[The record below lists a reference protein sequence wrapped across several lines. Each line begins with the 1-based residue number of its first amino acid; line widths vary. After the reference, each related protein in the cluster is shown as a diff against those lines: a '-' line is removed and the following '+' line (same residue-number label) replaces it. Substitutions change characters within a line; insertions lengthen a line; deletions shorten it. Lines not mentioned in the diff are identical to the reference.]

1 VTGGARQVR
10 VIAGKW
16 RSMPLVA
23 PKGAATRPTTDRVK
37 ESMFNLIPH
46 SLSGVVVDLFAGS
59 GALGIEALSRGAER
73 AIFVDRDGRALR
85 TIRDN
90 LMRVQGLAQAELW
103 QSHWRQAIEQLYNMG
118 DTLAYV
124 FVDPPYA
131 ERLWQPVL
139 EALPADRIIGG
150 VVCELPKEMELPDVI
165 NDFAKVKYRVY
176 GDIAI
181 ALYEPVLGNRDKGD
195 DHA

>member
-1 VTGGARQVR
+1 MR

-73 AIFVDRDGRALR
+73 AIFVDRDGKALR
-85 TIRDN
+85 TVRDN
-90 LMRVQGLAQAELW
+90 LVRVHGLAQAELW
-103 QSHWRQAIEQLYNMG
+103 QTHWRHAIARLSTA
-118 DTLAYV
+118 DDALAYV

-139 EALPADRIIGG
+139 EALPANRVVGG
-150 VVCELPKEMELPDVI
+150 VVCELPKEMELPDLI
-165 NDFAKVKYRVY
+165 NHFAKVKYRVY

-181 ALYEPVLGNRDKGD
+181 ALYQPVVG
-195 DHA
+195 